1 MIPSVLHAPAPGWT
15 RETDVVVIGS
25 GIAGLVAALR
35 CRPHG
40 RVLLVTKALLDAGST
55 RWAQGGIAAAL
66 DPDDTPLEHLAD
78 TLTAGVGLCDE
89 DAVRA
94 LVTEGPDAVRG
105 LIELG
110 TAFDRSGGDLALTR
124 EGGHHRRR
132 IAHAGGDATG
142 AEISRALLAALKD
155 SGVEVIEHALVLDL
169 LKDAAGRG
177 AGVTLHVMG
186 EGQPGGVGA
195 VRSRAVV
202 LATGGLG
209 QVFSATT
216 NPEVSTGDGVALALR
231 AGAEATDL
239 EFVQFH
245 PTVLWLG
252 RGATGQQPLISE
264 AVRGEGAHLVDHGGE
279 RFMIGRHE
287 LAELAPRDVVAKG
300 IMNRMAETGASCM
313 LLDGRHLGAAVWEH
327 RFPTILAACRHHGI
341 DPVTEPIPVV
351 PAAHYASGGVRTD
364 LHGRTSVP
372 GLYACGEVA
381 CTGVHGANR
390 LASNSLLEGLVFAAR
405 IADALVEDLQGGGDP
420 AGRPTVADGEAGMT
434 HAVSVERDV
443 SVGREVSVGPDVS
456 LEHVSVGQGVSLE
469 QDVSVGQRVS
479 LEQDV
484 SLGQGV
490 FVGQGLPAGGGLLA
504 GGLRDEIQRVMTSY
518 AGVLRGADG
527 LERAAVELDAL
538 GGGHAEPGVEAWE
551 ATNLHTVASA
561 IVAAARRRE
570 ETRGSHWRQDFPER
584 ADGTWRGHLVTR
596 LEGNTLTTTYEPVEG
611 KRS

>member
-1 MIPSVLHAPAPGWT
+1 MIPSVLDAPAPGWT
-15 RETDVVVIGS
+15 ADADVVVIGS

-55 RWAQGGIAAAL
+55 RWAQGGIASAL
-66 DPDDTPLEHLAD
+66 APDDSPEEHLAD

-89 DAVRA
+89 AAVRV

-105 LIELG
+105 LIDLG
-110 TAFDRSGGDLALTR
+110 AAFDRSGDGEIALTR

-142 AEISRALLAALKD
+142 AEISRALLAELKD

-169 LKDAAGRG
+169 LKDAAGRA
-177 AGVTLHVMG
+177 AGITLHVMG
-186 EGQPGGVGA
+186 EGQPNGVGA
-195 VRSRAVV
+195 VRARAVV

-231 AGAEATDL
+231 AGAAVADL

-245 PTVLWLG
+245 PTPLWLG
-252 RGATGQQPLISE
+252 EDARGQQPLISE
-264 AVRGEGAHLVDHGGE
+264 AVRGEGAHLVDHSGE
-279 RFMIGRHE
+279 RFMVGRHE

-300 IMNRMAETGASCM
+300 IMNRMRETGEPCM
-313 LLDGRHLGAAVWEH
+313 LLDGRHFGAAMWER

-351 PAAHYASGGVRTD
+351 PAAHYSSGGVRTD
-364 LHGRTSVP
+364 LYGRTSVP

-405 IADALVEDLQGGGDP
+405 IAIALTDDLAAAEFAGTAAPPDP
-420 AGRPTVADGEAGMT
+420 AASLDTATSPGAAAEAP
-434 HAVSVERDV
+434 R
-443 SVGREVSVGPDVS
+443 
-456 LEHVSVGQGVSLE
+456 
-469 QDVSVGQRVS
+469 
-479 LEQDV
+479 
-484 SLGQGV
+484 
-490 FVGQGLPAGGGLLA
+490 GGGLVDPGA
-504 GGLRDEIQRVMTSY
+504 RNEIQRIMTSH
-518 AGVLRGADG
+518 AGVLRGAEG
-527 LERAAVELDAL
+527 LDTAARELAAL
-538 GGGHAEPGVEAWE
+538 PHRGAEPGVEAWE

-561 IVAAARRRE
+561 IVAAARLRE

-584 ADGTWRGHLVTR
+584 SDAGWRGHLVTR
-596 LEGNTLTTTYEPVEG
+596 LAGNVLTTAYEPLEG
-611 KRS
+611 DDQ